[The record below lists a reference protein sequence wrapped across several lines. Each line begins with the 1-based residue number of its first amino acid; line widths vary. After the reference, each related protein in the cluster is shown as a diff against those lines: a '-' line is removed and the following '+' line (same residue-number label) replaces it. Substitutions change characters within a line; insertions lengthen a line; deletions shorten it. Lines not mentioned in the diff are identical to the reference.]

1 MGLLDALKQVDIN
14 EGIEE
19 FKNTKGAVLVD
30 VRTPDEYHQGHIAG
44 SKNVPLQQ
52 FTAITSVVEDKDTPL
67 FVYCFSG
74 ARSRRAATAFQRL
87 GYKNAVNI
95 GGIASYNGKLEK

>member
-1 MGLLDALKQVDIN
+1 MGLLDVLKQVDIN
-14 EGIEE
+14 EGVEE
-19 FKNTKGAVLVD
+19 YKKTEGAVLID
-30 VRTPDEYHQGHIAG
+30 VRTPDEYRQGHIAG

-52 FTAITSVVEDKDTPL
+52 FTSITSVVEDKDTPI

-95 GGIASYNGKLEK
+95 GGIASYKGKLVK